1 LGHLLFSFIGSLLES
16 FYKLLRRRIRQA
28 QLSRYAKS
36 HDYAFSA
43 KNCAESITFS
53 ADVFSRSPSK
63 EYKVGRAANIIQG
76 SMNGLRFIY
85 FEKTLIEVGED
96 GAEEPVATCSVV
108 SIARSSGQ
116 NFESRLA
123 IDKDL
128 PFYRENDG
136 TCFWWN
142 DAGPESKAIP
152 VRKLDH
158 WLTDIASTFKTET
171 SRPTLAHER
180 A

>member
-1 LGHLLFSFIGSLLES
+1 MGHLLFSLIGSPLES
-16 FYKLLRRRIRQA
+16 FYKFLRRRIRQS

-43 KNCAESITFS
+43 KNCVESITFS
-53 ADVFSRSPSK
+53 ADAFSRSPSK
-63 EYKVGRAANIIQG
+63 EYKVSRATNIIQG
-76 SMNGLRFIY
+76 SMNGVKFIY
-85 FEKTLIEVGED
+85 FEKTLIEIGED
-96 GAEEPVATCSVV
+96 DAEEPVATLSVV
-108 SIARSSGQ
+108 SIASSAGQ
-116 NFESRLA
+116 NFESGLA
-123 IDKDL
+123 VDKDL

-136 TCFWWN
+136 ICFWWN

-171 SRPTLAHER
+171 SRPILAHER

>member
-1 LGHLLFSFIGSLLES
+1 LGHLLFSYIESLLES
-16 FYKLLRRRIRQA
+16 FYTFLRPRIRQS

-76 SMNGLRFIY
+76 NTNGLRFIY

-96 GAEEPVATCSVV
+96 GAEEPVATRSVV
-108 SIARSSGQ
+108 SIARVPGQ
-116 NFESRLA
+116 NFESGLA
-123 IDKDL
+123 VDKDL
-128 PFYRENDG
+128 TFYRENDAI
-136 TCFWWN
+136 CFWWN
-142 DAGPESKAIP
+142 DAESKAIP
-152 VRKLDH
+152 VRKLHD
-158 WLTDIASTFKTET
+158 WLTDIASTFTTET
-171 SRPTLAHER
+171 STPTLAHES

>member
-1 LGHLLFSFIGSLLES
+1 LGHLLFSFIEFLES
-16 FYKLLRRRIRQA
+16 CYTFLCRRIRQS
-28 QLSRYAKS
+28 QLSRYARS

-85 FEKTLIEVGED
+85 FEKTLIEVGKD
-96 GAEEPVATCSVV
+96 GAEEPVATRSVV
-108 SIARSSGQ
+108 SIARFADQ
-116 NFESRLA
+116 NFESGPA
-123 IDKDL
+123 VDKDL
-128 PFYRENDG
+128 TFYRENDG
-136 TCFWWN
+136 IFFWWN
-142 DAGPESKAIP
+142 DAGSRAIP

-171 SRPTLAHER
+171 SMPTLAHER

>member
-16 FYKLLRRRIRQA
+16 FYTFLRRRIRQS

-36 HDYAFSA
+36 HDNAFSA
-43 KNCAESITFS
+43 KNCVESITFS
-53 ADVFSRSPSK
+53 ADAFSRSPSK
-63 EYKVGRAANIIQG
+63 EYKVSRATNLIQG
-76 SMNGLRFIY
+76 SMNAFRFIY

-96 GAEEPVATCSVV
+96 GAEEPVATHSFV
-108 SIARSSGQ
+108 SIARSAGQ
-116 NFESRLA
+116 NFESGLA
-123 IDKDL
+123 VDKDL
-128 PFYRENDG
+128 PFYRENDEI
-136 TCFWWN
+136 CFWWN

-158 WLTDIASTFKTET
+158 WLTDIASTFKTES